1 MIEQRNV
8 AHISNTRLSEQKGYR
23 LINSK
28 FPPIAL
34 FDDVAS
40 ADEFEALYELQA
52 LTNPRIQN
60 ELGNLNLIA
69 KDNIPFGIE
78 GCSYATAP
86 FTHVNPEGSR
96 FSDGMYGVLYIAD
109 ALDTAIAETR
119 YHQNKIFNNIKG
131 LHYDVITMRG
141 LTCYFSGELVDV
153 TTYDKCIYHP
163 TDYTDA
169 QQLGRMLYKQ
179 EQQGLAYHSVR
190 NTGAKCWALFTP
202 KHISSIKQTAHFEF
216 IYDGKCISRV
226 ETISKVRA

>member
-1 MIEQRNV
+1 MPGIKKTSGNTIEN
-8 AHISNTRLSEQKGYR
+8 QKGYR

-28 FPPIAL
+28 YPPIAL

-40 ADEFEALYELQA
+40 ADEFDILYELQA
-52 LTNPRIQN
+52 FTNPRIQN
-60 ELGNLNLIA
+60 ELGNLNLVI
-69 KDNIPFGIE
+69 KGDIPFGID

-86 FTHVNPEGSR
+86 FTHINPAGSR

-109 ALDTAIAETR
+109 SLDTAIAETR
-119 YHQNKIFNNIKG
+119 YHQNKTFNNIKG

-153 TTYDKCIYHP
+153 IDYDPCIYHS

-179 EQQGLAYHSVR
+179 KCQGLIYKSVR
-190 NTGAKCWALFTP
+190 HVGAKCWALFTP
-202 KHISSIKQTAHFEF
+202 KHVASIKQTAHFEF
-216 IYDGKCISRV
+216 IYDGTTISRV